1 MQWLYN
7 GVSSVRY
14 LVFGIRSDNL
24 YVVFWEITE
33 YPSEWMKF
41 WVFHK
46 DLPSP
51 VNGQSVDLSN
61 YNELLIWDS
70 ELLWTSS
77 NEQKTVM
84 FWAFLGGIYSA
95 I

>member
-14 LVFGIRSDNL
+14 LVSGINSNNL

-33 YPSEWMKF
+33 SPPEWMEF
-41 WVFHK
+41 WVPHK

-70 ELLWTSS
+70 GFFGTSS
-77 NEQKTVM
+77 NEQKTVIL
-84 FWAFLGGIYSA
+84 WAFLGGIYSA